1 MTNEQYTVIMYT
13 CLQDSKQTE
22 YHEAMIEK
30 RNGQQPFREPMG
42 GANRQGERIRCH
54 SGVFLIEDTYR

>member
-1 MTNEQYTVIMYT
+1 MYT

-30 RNGQQPFREPMG
+30 RNGQQPFREPMD

>member
-1 MTNEQYTVIMYT
+1 MYT
-13 CLQDSKQTE
+13 CLQDNSRKRTE